1 MTPEEGQS
9 FYSAS
14 PFITDVQAST
24 VGTVG
29 AVNAELIHDEL
40 LGRSEGVPGER
51 FQLSRTPVV
60 PGDEPFVVE
69 TGSEEGWLQWLTVE
83 GFGESGPNDR
93 HVMLDATTGEIT
105 FGPAVRL
112 ADSSIEYHGAVP
124 EKGSLV
130 RVPSYRTGG
139 GSIGNVSRGAISVPV
154 VHSIRQPGREPRAG
168 AGRGGRRVG

>member
-1 MTPEEGQS
+1 M
-9 FYSAS
+9 
-14 PFITDVQAST
+14 
-24 VGTVG
+24 VG
-29 AVNAELIHDEL
+29 AVNAELIHDEI
-40 LGRSEGVPGER
+40 LGSPEGVPGER

-69 TGSEEGWLQWLTVE
+69 TGSEEGWLQWVTVE
-83 GFGESGPNDR
+83 GSRERSERPPRDA
-93 HVMLDATTGEIT
+93 DATTGEVT

-139 GSIGNVSRGAISVPV
+139 G
-154 VHSIRQPGREPRAG
+154 
-168 AGRGGRRVG
+168 